1 MGGGSACR
9 GLPPPRWYRTGVPPR
24 ARPPRRRR
32 IPRPDGLQ
40 EKGRERQGSNSD
52 SQAGGALVPD
62 ATAGRRRASDL
73 LRLGLLLAA
82 RRRPGLDRARMSP
95 DLLLPLEFFVQE

>member
-9 GLPPPRWYRTGVPPR
+9 GRPPPRYYRTGVPPR
-24 ARPPRRRR
+24 ARPLRRRR

-40 EKGRERQGSNSD
+40 EKGQERQGSNSD
-52 SQAGGALVPD
+52 SQAGGAPVPD

-82 RRRPGLDRARMSP
+82 RRRPGLDRTRMSP
-95 DLLLPLEFFVQE
+95 DLLLVEFFVQE

>member
-9 GLPPPRWYRTGVPPR
+9 GRPPPRRYRTGVPPR

-40 EKGRERQGSNSD
+40 EKGQERQGSNSD
-52 SQAGGALVPD
+52 SQVGGALLVPD

-95 DLLLPLEFFVQE
+95 DLLLEFLVQE

>member
-9 GLPPPRWYRTGVPPR
+9 GRPPPRRYRTGVPPR

-40 EKGRERQGSNSD
+40 EKGQERQGSNSE
-52 SQAGGALVPD
+52 SRAGGALVPD

-82 RRRPGLDRARMSP
+82 RRCPGLDRTRTSP
-95 DLLLPLEFFVQE
+95 DLLLEFFVQE